1 MYPIG
6 AFEMSTTRR
15 DFIKDSV
22 AFSSASLIAAQGAV
36 GTARAQTGFRRIA
49 VEEIYCPPEVIEAT
63 RQAVDADPS
72 LEPGLGDNFRAD
84 NGRMVDI
91 LRRMQDVGEG
101 RLRAM
106 DEGRIDMAVLSNWSP
121 GVQIFGVEDA
131 TELAAVSNE
140 RMAEAVR
147 AHPDRYAA
155 LATIAP
161 QDPEAAAQELE
172 RAVSTLGLSGV
183 LINSHTHGEYLD
195 DRKFWP
201 IFEASEARNSP
212 IYLHPRVPS
221 PQMYPAMS
229 RYNMHSAKWGFAM
242 EVSTHVVRLI
252 SAGVFDQFP
261 DLMLVLGHMG
271 EGLPFWLS
279 RLDTLANRGEVG
291 NTISKQPSDYIRENV
306 VITTSGMG
314 WDPVLLFSHA
324 VLGRESIL
332 FAVDY
337 PYGDYAHDTAWMDAV
352 DLPDEDKALIYSG
365 NAERVFSLNI

>member
-1 MYPIG
+1 
-6 AFEMSTTRR
+6 MSKTRR
-15 DFIKDSV
+15 DFIKDA
-22 AFSSASLIAAQGAV
+22 AFFSAASSFAAQGV
-36 GTARAQTGFRRIA
+36 IRTARAQTDFRRIA
-49 VEEIYCPPEVIEAT
+49 VEEIYCPPEVVEAT
-63 RQAVDADPS
+63 RQAVNADPT
-72 LEPGLGDNFRAD
+72 LEPGFLDNFRPD
-84 NGRMVDI
+84 NSRMVDI

-106 DEGRIDMAVLSNWSP
+106 DEGRVDMAVLSNWAP
-121 GVQIFGVEDA
+121 GVQIFGAEQA

-140 RMAEAVR
+140 RMAQAVR

-161 QDPEAAAQELE
+161 QDPVAAAQELE
-172 RAVSTLGLSGV
+172 RAVSSLGLSGV

-195 DRKFWP
+195 DMKFWP
-201 IFEASEARNSP
+201 VFEASEASNAP

-221 PQMYPAMS
+221 PQMYPPMS

-242 EVSTHVVRLI
+242 EVSTHAVRLV
-252 SAGVFDQFP
+252 SAGVFDEFP
-261 DLMLVLGHMG
+261 NLMLVLGHMG

-291 NTISKQPSDYIRENV
+291 NTIRKQPSDYIRENM

-314 WDPVLLFSHA
+314 WDPVLMFSHA
-324 VLGRESIL
+324 VLGRENIL

-337 PYGDYAHDTAWMDAV
+337 PYGDYAQDTAWMDAV

-365 NAERVFSLNI
+365 NAERVFSLNA